1 MISELLIRNFGIID
15 KVKVQFEEGFNVV
28 TGETGSGKSL
38 ILRSIP
44 FLFGFARDNFLL
56 SNEGETVVEAVFT
69 DVLEEVRNLLREQ
82 GLDVEDEI
90 VIRRVATQSRSRYYL
105 NDRPVTSTFLKGV
118 FPLLVEVQTQRE
130 SIALF
135 NRKKLMDFY
144 DAFCGLLE
152 MRSSYEELYRT
163 YLEKKELLERAEDR
177 VRDIEDK
184 MEILRSF
191 VEEIESMGLLDVDED
206 SLKKEREA
214 LVNAEKLRYA
224 LNRILAVV
232 SEEEFSITSGIREIL
247 HNLRTV
253 SDYYE
258 PSVSYLEIFERI
270 LGDLKEIE
278 ISISSDLSRIY
289 YNEEKLNKIEEIL
302 WNIEKMKRKYNVDW
316 KFIKEKFKSSKDELV
331 RLEAEL
337 DSLKN
342 LSVEFDK
349 LKSELYEFA
358 LKLSKERISKKEE
371 FGRRIV
377 DYLLLMGFKKPIIEV
392 RFNRLEEPTIYGL
405 DGIDL
410 LFSANP
416 QVPPYPVEKVASG
429 GELSRIMLSLYL
441 TVKRKS
447 GMSLLLDEID
457 TGIGGYTAKAIGE
470 LLRELGATNQIIVVT
485 HFPQIASC
493 ANNHIVVEKT
503 LKGDKSYVIV
513 SRVTGE
519 ERDKELKRMFGEM
532 KKDLMEGDDGGDR

>member
-371 FGRRIV
+371 FERRIV

>member
-358 LKLSKERISKKEE
+358 LKLSEERISKKEE

-485 HFPQIASC
+485 HFPQI
-493 ANNHIVVEKT
+493 
-503 LKGDKSYVIV
+503 
-513 SRVTGE
+513 
-519 ERDKELKRMFGEM
+519 
-532 KKDLMEGDDGGDR
+532 

>member
-358 LKLSKERISKKEE
+358 LKLSEERISKKEE
-371 FGRRIV
+371 FERRIV